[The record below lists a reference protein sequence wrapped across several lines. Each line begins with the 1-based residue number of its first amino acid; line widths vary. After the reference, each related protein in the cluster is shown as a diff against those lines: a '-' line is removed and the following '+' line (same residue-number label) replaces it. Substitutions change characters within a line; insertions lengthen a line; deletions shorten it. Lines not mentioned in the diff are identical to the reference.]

1 MLKSIQ
7 QRDQEGKRWVKIVMG
22 VLLGIICLSMLT
34 YLIPGMGSAAFTT
47 SPDAVATVG
56 GQSITATDVQRQL
69 NTALHGQSVPDVL
82 KGLYAKQVLDQ
93 MILKQALTIE
103 AQRLG
108 IRVTDQELSDRIKQI
123 LPAAW
128 NGDTWLKDR
137 YTTEVQTRTGM
148 SIPEFEDFLRD
159 QMLQER
165 FRQLVT
171 DAITVSPAEIQAEY
185 RRRNE
190 KVQIEYVLV
199 RPAELASTIQ
209 PTDAELSAY
218 YSKHAGLYQIP
229 EKRSARY
236 ALLDLAKLR
245 ATTAVGDDALRAYY
259 NSHIDE
265 YKVENR
271 VHVEHI
277 LFKTVGKTDAEIAE
291 IRQKAED
298 VLKKAKSGA
307 NFEDLAKK
315 FSEDDGTKPKGGDLG
330 WIVEGQTVPEF
341 QQAAFTLPKGS
352 LSDLVKTQ
360 YGFHIIKVLDH
371 EQAHTKS
378 FEEVRSTI
386 EPTVLD
392 ETVSTGANDAAEK
405 IAAAIRQSNHQ
416 PLDDLAK
423 KFNMT
428 VAELP
433 LASATDPPASFANSQ
448 DVRTAIFQLRPG
460 ELSQP
465 IQTPQGIVIVTPKDD
480 QAGHQGTF
488 AEVRDRVLADYQ
500 QEQSVALAKSKADEL
515 AKQAKSS
522 EAFDKA
528 AKSLSLDV
536 KTSEPLSRTSSIP
549 DVGSGQLIEAAFT
562 MPVGQVSD
570 PKDVAG
576 AWLVY
581 RVTAHE
587 PLNDAAVV
595 LQADQIRQQLL
606 QSKQNAAF
614 DAFRVALEDRLKKEG
629 KLIINADAMKHL
641 TGSTSS

>member
-7 QRDQEGKRWVKIVMG
+7 QRDLERNRWVKIGMSI
-22 VLLGIICLSMLT
+22 LLGVICLSMLT
-34 YLIPGMGSAAFTT
+34 YLIPGMGSAALTNA
-47 SPDAVATVG
+47 PDAVATVG
-56 GQSITATDVQRQL
+56 GQSITATEVQRQL
-69 NTALHGQSVPDVL
+69 NTALHGQAVPDVL

-93 MILKQALTIE
+93 MIFKQALTLE

-108 IRVTDQELSDRIKQI
+108 LRVTDQELSDRIKQI

-159 QMLQER
+159 QMLQDK

-171 DAITVSPAEIQAEY
+171 DGITVSPAEVQAEY
-185 RRRNE
+185 RRRND
-190 KVQIEYVLV
+190 KIQIDYVV
-199 RPAELASTIQ
+199 VKPADLASTIQ

-218 YSKHAGLYQIP
+218 YTRHAGLYQIP

-245 ATTAVGDDALRAYY
+245 ATTTVGDDALRAYY
-259 NSHIDE
+259 KSHIDE

-277 LFKTVGKTDAEIAE
+277 LFKTVGKTDAEVAE
-291 IRQKAED
+291 IRQKADD

-352 LSDLVKTQ
+352 ISDLVKTQ

-371 EQAHTKS
+371 EQAHTKT
-378 FEEVRSTI
+378 FEEVRSSI

-392 ETVSTGANDAAEK
+392 ETVSAKANDVAEK
-405 IAAAIRQSNHQ
+405 MAAAIRQSNHQ
-416 PLDDLAK
+416 PLDELAK
-423 KFNMT
+423 KFNLT
-428 VAELP
+428 IVELP
-433 LASATDPPASFANSQ
+433 LASATDPILAFANSQ
-448 DVRTAIFQLRPG
+448 DLRTAVFQLRPG

-465 IQTPQGIVIVTPKDD
+465 IQTPQGFAIVTVNDI

-488 AEVRDRVLADYQ
+488 AEVRAKVLSDYQ
-500 QEQSVALAKSKADEL
+500 QEKSVELAKSKADDL
-515 AKQAKSS
+515 AKLAKGG
-522 EAFDKA
+522 EPFDKA
-528 AKSLSLDV
+528 AKSLNLAV
-536 KTSEPLSRTSSIP
+536 KNSDPLSRTGSIP
-549 DVGSGQLIEAAFT
+549 DVGSGQLIDAAFA
-562 MPVGQVSD
+562 MPVGQVGD
-570 PKDVAG
+570 PKLVAG
-576 AWLVY
+576 SWLVY
-581 RVTAHE
+581 RVSAHE
-587 PLNDAAVV
+587 PVNDAAVV

-606 QSKQNAAF
+606 QAKQSAAF

-629 KLIINADAMKHL
+629 KLVINAEGMQRL
-641 TGSTSS
+641 TGSKSS

>member
-7 QRDQEGKRWVKIVMG
+7 QRDLERNRWVKIGMS
-22 VLLGIICLSMLT
+22 VLLGVICLSMLT
-34 YLIPGMGSAAFTT
+34 YLIPGMGSAAFTN

-82 KGLYAKQVLDQ
+82 KGLYVKQVLDQ
-93 MILKQALTIE
+93 MILKQALTVE

-159 QMLQER
+159 QMLQEK

-190 KVQIEYVLV
+190 KVQIEYVVV
-199 RPAELASTIQ
+199 RPADLASTIQ
-209 PTDAELSAY
+209 PADAELSAY

-236 ALLDLAKLR
+236 ALLDLARLR
-245 ATTAVGDDALRAYY
+245 ATTSVGDDALRAYY
-259 NSHIDE
+259 NSHIEE

-291 IRQKAED
+291 IRQKADD

-352 LSDLVKTQ
+352 ISDLVKTQ

-392 ETVSTGANDAAEK
+392 EKVSAEANDAAEK

-423 KFNMT
+423 KFNLNIG
-428 VAELP
+428 ELP
-433 LASATDPPASFANSQ
+433 FASVTDPPAAFANSQ
-448 DVRTAIFQLRPG
+448 DVRTAVFQLRPG

-465 IQTPQGIVIVTPKDD
+465 IQTPQGILIVTPKDA

-515 AKQAKSS
+515 AKQAKSG

-528 AKSLSLDV
+528 AKSLNLDA
-536 KTSEPLSRTSSIP
+536 KASESLSRTGSIP

-581 RVTAHE
+581 RVAAHE

-595 LQADQIRQQLL
+595 LQADQIRLQLL
-606 QSKQNAAF
+606 QTKQNAAF
-614 DAFRVALEDRLKKEG
+614 DAFRLALEDRLKKEG
-629 KLIINADAMKHL
+629 KLVINADAMKRL
-641 TGSTSS
+641 TGSSSS

>member
-190 KVQIEYVLV
+190 KVQIEYALV

-392 ETVSTGANDAAEK
+392 ERVSAGANDAAEK

-433 LASATDPPASFANSQ
+433 LASATDPPAAFANSQ

-515 AKQAKSS
+515 AKQAKSG

-595 LQADQIRQQLL
+595 LQAEQIRQQLL

-629 KLIINADAMKHL
+629 KLVINADAMKRL

>member
-7 QRDQEGKRWVKIVMG
+7 QRDLERNRWVKVGMS
-22 VLLGIICLSMLT
+22 VLLGVICLSMLT
-34 YLIPGMGSAAFTT
+34 YLIPGMGSAAFSN

-69 NTALHGQSVPDVL
+69 NTALHGQSIPDVL

-93 MILKQALTIE
+93 MILKQALTLE

-159 QMLQER
+159 QMLEDK

-171 DAITVSPAEIQAEY
+171 DAITVSPAEVQAEY

-190 KVQIEYVLV
+190 KVQIEYVLIKPV
-199 RPAELASTIQ
+199 ELAPAIQ
-209 PTDAELSAY
+209 PTDAELSSFY
-218 YSKHAGLYQIP
+218 TKHAGLYQVP
-229 EKRSARY
+229 EKRSARF

-245 ATTAVGDDALRAYY
+245 ATTTVGDDALRAYY

-271 VHVEHI
+271 AHVEHI

-291 IRQKAED
+291 TRQKAED

-352 LSDLVKTQ
+352 ISDLVKTQ
-360 YGFHIIKVLDH
+360 YGFHIIKVLDR

-378 FEEVRSTI
+378 FDEVRSSI

-392 ETVSTGANDAAEK
+392 EKVSAAANDISEK
-405 IAAAIRQSNHQ
+405 MAAAIRQSNHQ

-423 KFNMT
+423 KFNL
-428 VAELP
+428 VIGELP
-433 LASATDPPASFANSQ
+433 LASLSDPVAAFANSQ
-448 DVRTAIFQLRPG
+448 DVRAAVFQLRPG

-465 IQTPQGIVIVTPKDD
+465 LQTPQGIAIVTPKDI

-488 AEVRDRVLADYQ
+488 AEVRSRVLADYQ
-500 QEQSVALAKSKADEL
+500 QEKSLELAKSKAEEL
-515 AKQAKSS
+515 AKLAKGGQS
-522 EAFDKA
+522 FDAA
-528 AKSLSLDV
+528 AKSLGLAV
-536 KTSEPLSRTSSIP
+536 KTSDSLSRTGSIP
-549 DVGSGQLIEAAFT
+549 DVGSGQLLDAAFS

-570 PKDVAG
+570 PKDVTG
-576 AWLVY
+576 NWLVY
-581 RVTAHE
+581 RVAAHE
-587 PLNDAAVV
+587 PVNDAAVV

-606 QSKQNAAF
+606 QSKQKAAF

-629 KLIINADAMKHL
+629 KLVINADAMKRL
-641 TGSTSS
+641 TGSNSL

>member
-190 KVQIEYVLV
+190 KVQIEYALV

-218 YSKHAGLYQIP
+218 YSRHAGLYQIP

-392 ETVSTGANDAAEK
+392 ERVSAGANDAAEK

-433 LASATDPPASFANSQ
+433 LASATDPPAAFANSQ

-515 AKQAKSS
+515 AKQAKSG

-595 LQADQIRQQLL
+595 LQAEQIRQQLL

-629 KLIINADAMKHL
+629 KLVINADAMKRL

>member
-392 ETVSTGANDAAEK
+392 ERVSAEANDAAEK

-641 TGSTSS
+641 AGSTSS

>member
-245 ATTAVGDDALRAYY
+245 ATSAVGDDALRAYY

-341 QQAAFTLPKGS
+341 QQVAFTLPKGS

-392 ETVSTGANDAAEK
+392 EKVSAGANDAAEK

-433 LASATDPPASFANSQ
+433 LASATDPPAAFANSQ

-629 KLIINADAMKHL
+629 KLVINADAMKRL

>member
-386 EPTVLD
+386 EPRVLD
-392 ETVSTGANDAAEK
+392 ERVSAEANDAAEK

>member
-190 KVQIEYVLV
+190 NVQIEYALV

-218 YSKHAGLYQIP
+218 YSRHAGLYQIP

-352 LSDLVKTQ
+352 ISDLVKTQ

-371 EQAHTKS
+371 EKPHTKS
-378 FEEVRSTI
+378 FEEVRSSI

-392 ETVSTGANDAAEK
+392 EKVNAEANNISEK
-405 IAAAIRQSNHQ
+405 IASAIRQSNQQ
-416 PLDDLAK
+416 PLDELAK
-423 KFNMT
+423 KFNLE
-428 VAELP
+428 VGELP
-433 LASATDPPASFANSQ
+433 LAPAADPVAAFANSP
-448 DVRTAIFQLRPG
+448 DVRTAVFQLRPG

-465 IQTPQGIVIVTPKDD
+465 IQTPQGIAIVTPKDI
-480 QAGHQGTF
+480 QAAHQVTF
-488 AEVRDRVLADYQ
+488 AVLRSGVFPDYQ
-500 QEQSVALAKSKADEL
+500 QEKSLELAKSKAEEL
-515 AKQAKSS
+515 AKLAKGGES
-522 EAFDKA
+522 FDAA
-528 AKSLSLDV
+528 AKSLGLAV
-536 KTSEPLSRTSSIP
+536 KTSDSLSRTGSIP
-549 DVGSGQLIEAAFT
+549 DVGSGQLLDAAFT

-570 PKDVAG
+570 PKAVTG
-576 AWLVY
+576 NWLVY
-581 RVTAHE
+581 RVAAPE
-587 PLNDAAVV
+587 PVNDAAGV
-595 LQADQIRQQLL
+595 LPSDQIRQQLL

-614 DAFRVALEDRLKKEG
+614 DAFRVALEDRLRKEG
-629 KLIINADAMKHL
+629 KLTINADAMKRL
-641 TGSTSS
+641 TGSSSS

>member
-1 MLKSIQ
+1 MQREPQTVMLKSIQ
-7 QRDQEGKRWVKIVMG
+7 QRDLERNRWVKIGMS
-22 VLLGIICLSMLT
+22 VLLGVICLSMLT
-34 YLIPGMGSAAFTT
+34 YLIPGMGSAAFTN

-93 MILKQALTIE
+93 MILKQALTVE

-159 QMLQER
+159 QMLQEK

-171 DAITVSPAEIQAEY
+171 DAITVSPAEVQAEY

-190 KVQIEYVLV
+190 KVQIEYVLIK
-199 RPAELASTIQ
+199 PAELAPAIQ

-218 YSKHAGLYQIP
+218 YTKRAGVYQVP
-229 EKRSARY
+229 EKRSARF

-245 ATTAVGDDALRAYY
+245 ATTTVGDDALRAYY

-291 IRQKAED
+291 IRQKAEG
-298 VLKKAKSGA
+298 VLKQAKNGA

-352 LSDLVKTQ
+352 ISDLVKTQ
-360 YGFHIIKVLDH
+360 YGFHIIKVLDR
-371 EQAHTKS
+371 ETAHTKS
-378 FEEVRSTI
+378 LDEVRSAIVPIVAEEKATEEANNI
-386 EPTVLD
+386 
-392 ETVSTGANDAAEK
+392 SAQMAGAV
-405 IAAAIRQSNHQ
+405 RQSNRQ
-416 PLDDLAK
+416 SLDDLAK
-423 KFNMT
+423 KFNLQFGET
-428 VAELP
+428 P
-433 LASATDPPASFANSQ
+433 LVSATEPLGDLGNTPELHQAL
-448 DVRTAIFQLRPG
+448 FQLRPG

-465 IQTPQGIVIVTPKDD
+465 LQLPQGFVI
-480 QAGHQGTF
+480 
-488 AEVRDRVLADYQ
+488 
-500 QEQSVALAKSKADEL
+500 
-515 AKQAKSS
+515 
-522 EAFDKA
+522 
-528 AKSLSLDV
+528 
-536 KTSEPLSRTSSIP
+536 
-549 DVGSGQLIEAAFT
+549 
-562 MPVGQVSD
+562 
-570 PKDVAG
+570 
-576 AWLVY
+576 
-581 RVTAHE
+581 
-587 PLNDAAVV
+587 
-595 LQADQIRQQLL
+595 
-606 QSKQNAAF
+606 
-614 DAFRVALEDRLKKEG
+614 
-629 KLIINADAMKHL
+629 L
-641 TGSTSS
+641 T

>member
-190 KVQIEYVLV
+190 KVQIEYALV

-218 YSKHAGLYQIP
+218 YSRHAGLYQIP

-392 ETVSTGANDAAEK
+392 ERVSAGANDAAEK

-433 LASATDPPASFANSQ
+433 LASATDPPAAFANSQ

-515 AKQAKSS
+515 AKQAKSG

>member
-7 QRDQEGKRWVKIVMG
+7 QRDLDRNRWVKIGMS
-22 VLLGIICLSMLT
+22 VLLGVICLSMLT

-69 NTALHGQSVPDVL
+69 SAALHGQSLPDVY
-82 KGLYAKQVLDQ
+82 KAMYTKQVVDQ
-93 MILKQALTIE
+93 MILKQALTVE

-159 QMLQER
+159 QMLQEK

-199 RPAELASTIQ
+199 KPADLASSIQ
-209 PTDAELSAY
+209 PTDAELTAY
-218 YSKHAGLYQIP
+218 YTKHAGLYQVP
-229 EKRSARY
+229 ERRSARY

-245 ATTAVGDDALRAYY
+245 ATTTVGDDALRAYY

-291 IRQKAED
+291 IRQKAEG
-298 VLKKAKSGA
+298 VLKQAKSGA

-352 LSDLVKTQ
+352 ISELVKTQ

-386 EPTVLD
+386 EPIVLD
-392 ETVSTGANDAAEK
+392 EKVSAAANDFAEK

-423 KFNMT
+423 KFNLT
-428 VAELP
+428 VVELP
-433 LASATDPPASFANSQ
+433 LASATDPPMAFANSQ
-448 DVRTAIFQLRPG
+448 DVRTAVFQLRPG

-465 IQTPQGIVIVTPKDD
+465 LQTPQGIVIVTPKDV

-488 AEVRDRVLADYQ
+488 AESRERVLADYQ
-500 QEQSVALAKSKADEL
+500 QEKSVELAKSKADEL
-515 AKQAKSS
+515 AKRAKGG
-522 EAFDKA
+522 EDFDKA
-528 AKSLSLDV
+528 AKSLTLEA
-536 KTSEPLSRTSSIP
+536 KTSESLSRTGTIA
-549 DVGSGQLIEAAFT
+549 DVGSGQLIDAAFS
-562 MPVGQVSD
+562 MPVGQISD
-570 PKDVAG
+570 PKSVAG

-581 RVTAHE
+581 RVVAHE
-587 PLNDAAVV
+587 AVNDAAVV

-606 QSKQNAAF
+606 QSKQGAAF

-629 KLIINADAMKHL
+629 KLVINTDAMKRL
-641 TGSTSS
+641 TGSTSL